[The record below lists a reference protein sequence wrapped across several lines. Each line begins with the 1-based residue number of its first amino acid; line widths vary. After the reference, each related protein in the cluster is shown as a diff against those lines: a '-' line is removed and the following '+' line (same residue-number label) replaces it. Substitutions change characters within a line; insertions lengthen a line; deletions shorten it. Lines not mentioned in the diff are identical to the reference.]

1 VITAIDA
8 TDHIQTR
15 RRLEAVQRE
24 HTDLVNE
31 LSATNKRLETVNK
44 ELQDANE
51 ELQAVNEELMLTQ
64 EELQA
69 TNEEFEATNEELHA
83 TNEELETNNEE
94 LHATNEELQTTN
106 DELTARTI
114 ELQDLTQQHR
124 IEQWE
129 LSTVL
134 ERFPH
139 YAMVLNADDF
149 TIHAVNSAY
158 KQLLGARD
166 VITLPLTEVFAGN
179 DMEDFINALRQSVK
193 KAEVINTA
201 PFVASVRGMDSDA
214 LRFVHTII
222 PISDSTGGK
231 INRLFVYSEGVR
243 ED

>member
-1 VITAIDA
+1 
-8 TDHIQTR
+8 
-15 RRLEAVQRE
+15 
-24 HTDLVNE
+24 
-31 LSATNKRLETVNK
+31 
-44 ELQDANE
+44 
-51 ELQAVNEELMLTQ
+51 MLTQ

-69 TNEEFEATNEELHA
+69 TNEEFEATNEELQA

-114 ELQDLTQQHR
+114 ELQDVSQQHR

-139 YAMVLNADDF
+139 YAMVLNAENL

-158 KQLLGARD
+158 LELLGTRD
-166 VITLPLTEVFAGN
+166 VIGLPLTEVFGGK
-179 DMEDFINALRQSVK
+179 DMEDLINALSHAVK

-201 PFVASVRGMDSDA
+201 PYVASLVRRNSDSR
-214 LRFVHTII
+214 RFVHTII
-222 PISDSTGGK
+222 PISDSTGSK
-231 INRLFVYSEGVR
+231 INRLFVYSERVR
-243 ED
+243 EG